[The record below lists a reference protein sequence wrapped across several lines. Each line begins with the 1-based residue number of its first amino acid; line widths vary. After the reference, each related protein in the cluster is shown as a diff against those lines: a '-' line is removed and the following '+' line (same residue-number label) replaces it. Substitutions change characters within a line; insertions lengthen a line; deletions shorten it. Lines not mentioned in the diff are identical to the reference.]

1 MAITYYGSQIS
12 PNQLETA
19 EGYLICRSVPI
30 ARTGTQDYAAREISR
45 YVGELEGD
53 PDRLIPVQ
61 RRPEDVFA
69 PEAVASFEGKPVTDE
84 HPPEYVLAE
93 NFGAYARG
101 HLQNVRRA
109 GDNLVG
115 DIYITDP
122 KLVSDV
128 KQRVKR
134 EISCGYYCD
143 LVSDGAGGYRQTN
156 IRGNHVA
163 VVPKGRAGHDVA
175 IHDAATAAEG
185 GTKPMSKFSQAVLAA
200 FGMAAQDAS
209 PEELEAMTTVAV
221 KALDAAP
228 AEEAQEA
235 EPAGKT
241 EDEAA
246 PSPEAPPA
254 KTEDEVVYKEQK
266 GVDLGT
272 KIDRVLELLERLV
285 KGGGEEKRRMS
296 DESDLDELIEKLTGK
311 EEDPD
316 EAKLIGAEDA
326 KCAGMSG
333 ATRDAAVAILRK
345 VRPVVAGI
353 EDKKERA
360 RVTDA
365 LLNALGE
372 QGNATVGAIAHAAQ
386 DSAAAAAEASKR
398 TSFEKMCADQQA
410 AYNSRNPH
418 KQANA

>member
-143 LVSDGAGGYRQTN
+143 LVPDGAGGYRQTN

-246 PSPEAPPA
+246 PSPEAAPA

-272 KIDRVLELLERLV
+272 KIDRVLELLEALV
-285 KGGGEEKRRMS
+285 KGRGEKRMS
-296 DESDLDELIEKLTGK
+296 DESDLDELIEKLAGK

-316 EAKLIGAEDA
+316 EAKMIGAEDA
-326 KCAGMSG
+326 KCVGMSG

-353 EDKKERA
+353 EDKAERA

-365 LLNALGE
+365 LLNVLGE
-372 QGNATVGAIAHAAQ
+372 QGNATVGAIAQAAQ
-386 DSAAAAAEASKR
+386 DSAAKAAKQASK
-398 TSFEKMCADQQA
+398 TSYEQICEEAQN
-410 AYNSRNPH
+410 AYDACNPH
-418 KQANA
+418 RRKEGA

>member
-235 EPAGKT
+235 EPANET

-246 PSPEAPPA
+246 LSPEAEPA
-254 KTEDEVVYKEQK
+254 KATDEVVYKEQK

-272 KIDRVLELLERLV
+272 KIDRVLELLEGLV
-285 KGGGEEKRRMS
+285 KGRGEKRMS

>member
-12 PNQLETA
+12 PNQLETS

-69 PEAVASFEGKPVTDE
+69 PEAIASFEGKPVTDD

-93 NFGAYARG
+93 NFGSYARG

-115 DIYITDP
+115 DIYITDA
-122 KLVSDV
+122 KLVNDV
-128 KQRVKR
+128 KQRIKR

-143 LVSDGAGGYRQTN
+143 LVPDGAGGYYQTN

-163 VVPKGRAGHDVA
+163 VVLRGRAGHDVA

-185 GTKPMSKFSQAVLAA
+185 GTRPMSKFSRAVLAA
-200 FGMAAQDAS
+200 FGTAAQDAS

-228 AEEAQEA
+228 AEKAQEA
-235 EPAGKT
+235 EPANET

-246 PSPEAPPA
+246 PSPEAEPA
-254 KTEDEVVYKEQK
+254 KATDEVVYKEQK
-266 GVDLGT
+266 GVDLGA
-272 KIDRVLELLERLV
+272 KMDRVLAMLEELV
-285 KGGGEEKRRMS
+285 KGRGEKRMS

-316 EAKLIGAEDA
+316 EAKMIGAEDA
-326 KCAGMSG
+326 KCAGMTG

-345 VRPVVAGI
+345 VRPVIADI
-353 EDKKERA
+353 EDKAEKA

-365 LLNALGE
+365 LLNVLG
-372 QGNATVGAIAHAAQ
+372 QQDNAMLGAIAHAAQ

-398 TSFEKMCADQQA
+398 TSFEKLCADQQA
-410 AYNSRNPH
+410 AYDSRNPH